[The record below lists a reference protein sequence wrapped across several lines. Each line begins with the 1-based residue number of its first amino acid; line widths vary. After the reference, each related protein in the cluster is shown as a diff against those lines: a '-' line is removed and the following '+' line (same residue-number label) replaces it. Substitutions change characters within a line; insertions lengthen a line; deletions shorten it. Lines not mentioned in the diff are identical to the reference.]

1 MEPVTAQVM
10 ITLRLEAM
18 SFLPGYSLGFLELI

>member
-1 MEPVTAQVM
+1 VM

-18 SFLPGYSLGFLELI
+18 SFLPGYSLGFLELICFVLF